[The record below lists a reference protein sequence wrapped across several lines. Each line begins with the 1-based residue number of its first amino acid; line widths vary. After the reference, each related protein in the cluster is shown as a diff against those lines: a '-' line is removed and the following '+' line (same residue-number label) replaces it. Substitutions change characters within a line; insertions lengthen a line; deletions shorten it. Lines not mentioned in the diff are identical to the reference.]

1 MKEYLLILDKS
12 GFGIYFPTVMA
23 AYEAARTLKIT
34 NFKIY
39 YHNDNNTI
47 V

>member
-23 AYEAARTLKIT
+23 AYEAAKTLGVKQ
-34 NFKIY
+34 FKIY
-39 YHNDNNTI
+39 YK
-47 V
+47 

>member
-23 AYEAARTLKIT
+23 AYEAARQLNVK

-39 YHNDNNTI
+39 GVKH
-47 V
+47 

>member
-1 MKEYLLILDKS
+1 MKEYLLILDRD

-23 AYEAARTLKIT
+23 AYEAAKQLKVT

-39 YHNDNNTI
+39 YR
-47 V
+47 